1 MKRNIL
7 LLLVAL
13 LPMVANAYNA
23 EINGIYYNLY
33 DGPKATVTYKN
44 INYNSYSGT
53 VVIPRSVTY
62 NGTTYSVTSI
72 GNSAFK
78 DCRSLTSVTIPNSV
92 TSIGSSAFYGC
103 RSLTS
108 VTIPES
114 VTSIGSDA
122 FKDCRSLTSV
132 TIPNSVTSI
141 GSNAFGYC
149 SGLTSVTLES
159 NTIVSAA
166 RSSSSSMASIFGNQV
181 EEYIIGNNVTSIG
194 SYAFYGCSSLPS
206 ITIPEGVTSIGSYAF
221 EYCSGL
227 TSITIPNS
235 VTSIGSSAFYG
246 CSSLTSVT
254 IPEGVTA
261 ISDGTFSGCSN
272 LTSITIPEGVTSI
285 GNSAFKDCRSLTS
298 VTIPNSVTS
307 IGSNAFSGC
316 SNLTS
321 ITIPKGVTSIGSY
334 AFEYCSGL
342 TSITIPESVTSIGS
356 SAFYGCSSLTSVTL
370 ESNTIVSAT
379 RSNSSSMASIFGN
392 QVEEYIIG
400 NNVTSIGSYA
410 FSGCSRVTSFT
421 IPSGITSIGEYAFND
436 CTNLKK
442 TIWLTNTPP
451 SGYTYAGGTINYVSN
466 DQYTSLS
473 NKIVYPF
480 LSSMFEVDGVCYVPV
495 NPSERTCDVID
506 CRYNNTVANMNIAS
520 AVSYK
525 GITLQVKKVQPYFCY
540 NNQYIQTLT
549 YNNEGLI
556 SDSTF
561 YGCTNLKSLT
571 LGKEVSSIGNS
582 SFQYCSSL
590 PSVVIPDSVS
600 VLGEYAFSGCSSLA
614 NVTLGNHVET
624 LGRYVFRGC
633 NSLPAISIPASVNS
647 IGIYAFTG
655 CTKLKTLIIADR
667 ENELSLG
674 SNGSSSLFSDC
685 PLDSVYIG
693 GNITYSTSSNSGYS
707 PFYRNTSLRTVVITD
722 KETEI
727 SPNEFYGCTNL
738 QNFTIGDGVTS
749 FGDWAFSG
757 CSSLKNLSFGSHLAS
772 IGKEAFSD
780 CNSVTQIVSK
790 AATPPSCGTQAL
802 DDINKWNCTLFV
814 PEGSLASYQS
824 AAQWK
829 EFFFINEGSGEEPV
843 IPEPEKCAKPTISY
857 ADGKLTYTCETEGVL
872 FTSSIKD
879 EDIKSYNTDAID
891 LSVTY
896 TISVYASKPGFEDSD
911 VAIGTLCWIDQ
922 QPNTEGIVAEDAVTE
937 VKALPVLIQTQG
949 GTITVQGAAEGTE
962 VSVYSINGM
971 LLDTVISG
979 QGSTTLRTS
988 LTSGS
993 TAIVKIGQK
1002 AIKVLIK

>member
-23 EINGIYYNLY
+23 EINGIYYTFSGTN
-33 DGPKATVTYKN
+33 AIVTFKSTGEVT
-44 INYNSYSGT
+44 IPPSYNSYSGD
-53 VVIPRSVTY
+53 VVIPATVTY
-62 NGTTYSVTSI
+62 DGKTYT
-72 GNSAFK
+72 
-78 DCRSLTSVTIPNSV
+78 V
-92 TSIGSSAFYGC
+92 TSIGSSAF
-103 RSLTS
+103 
-108 VTIPES
+108 
-114 VTSIGSDA
+114 GS
-122 FKDCRSLTSV
+122 
-132 TIPNSVTSI
+132 
-141 GSNAFGYC
+141 
-149 SGLTSVTLES
+149 
-159 NTIVSAA
+159 
-166 RSSSSSMASIFGNQV
+166 
-181 EEYIIGNNVTSIG
+181 
-194 SYAFYGCSSLPS
+194 
-206 ITIPEGVTSIGSYAF
+206 
-221 EYCSGL
+221 CSGL

-235 VTSIGSSAFYG
+235 VTSIGSYAF
-246 CSSLTSVT
+246 SS
-254 IPEGVTA
+254 
-261 ISDGTFSGCSN
+261 CSN
-272 LTSITIPEGVTSI
+272 LPSIAIPNNVTSI
-285 GNSAFKDCRSLTS
+285 GSYAFSNCSSLTS

-307 IGSNAFSGC
+307 IGGSAFRNC
-316 SNLTS
+316 SSLPS
-321 ITIPKGVTSIGSY
+321 ITIPNSVTSIGED
-334 AFEYCSGL
+334 AFYGCYFAASAFVNNSNLTNNNNWRATLCDEETNDGL
-342 TSITIPESVTSIGS
+342 LIKGNVVLKCRPVATIVTIPESVTSIGS
-356 SAFYGCSSLTSVTL
+356 SAFGSCSGLTSVTIPNSVTSIGSYAFDGCSSLTSI
-370 ESNTIVSAT
+370 TIP
-379 RSNSSSMASIFGN
+379 NS
-392 QVEEYIIG
+392 
-400 NNVTSIGSYA
+400 VTSIGSYA
-410 FSGCSRVTSFT
+410 FSSCSNLPSITIPESVTYIGDYTFHNCSSLTSFT
-421 IPSGITSIGEYAFND
+421 IPESVNSIGNYAFQYCTGLTSITIPNSVTSIGNYAFD
-436 CTNLKK
+436 GCTNLKK

-451 SGYTYAGGTINYVSN
+451 SGYSYAKGAINYVSN
-466 DQYTSLS
+466 DQYSNLP

-480 LSSMFEVDGVCYVPV
+480 LSSMFEVDGICYVPV

-520 AVSYK
+520 TVSYK
-525 GITLQVKKVQPYFCY
+525 GITLQVKEVQPYFCY
-540 NNQYIQTLT
+540 NNKYIQNLNW
-549 YNNEGLI
+549 NNEGI
-556 SDSTF
+556 IGEYAFS
-561 YGCTNLKSLT
+561 GCTNLTSAVCNNNGSIGEYAFSGCTNLTSLT
-571 LGKEVSSIGNS
+571 LGEKVLSIGNY
-582 SFQYCSSL
+582 SFQNCSSL

-614 NVTLGNHVET
+614 NVTLGNHVKK
-624 LGRYVFRGC
+624 LGNYVFKDC
-633 NSLPAISIPASVNS
+633 NGLPSISIPASVNS
-647 IGIYAFTG
+647 IGNYTFTG
-655 CTKLKTLIIADR
+655 CTKLKTLIFADR

-674 SNGSSSLFSDC
+674 SNGSSPLFSSC

-693 GNITYSTSSNSGYS
+693 GNITYNTSSNSGYS

-738 QNFTIGDGVTS
+738 QNFTVGDGVTS

-757 CSSLKNLSFGSHLAS
+757 CSSLKNLSFGSQLSS

-790 AATPPSCGTQAL
+790 AVTPPSCGTQAL

-814 PEGSLASYQS
+814 PAGSLASYQS

>member
-1 MKRNIL
+1 M
-7 LLLVAL
+7 
-13 LPMVANAYNA
+13 
-23 EINGIYYNLY
+23 IY
-33 DGPKATVTYKN
+33 K
-44 INYNSYSGT
+44 YSGCS
-53 VVIPRSVTY
+53 R
-62 NGTTYSVTSI
+62 
-72 GNSAFK
+72 
-78 DCRSLTSVTIPNSV
+78 LTSVTIPNSV
-92 TSIGSSAFYGC
+92 TSIGNSAFSGC
-103 RSLTS
+103 T
-108 VTIPES
+108 
-114 VTSIGSDA
+114 
-122 FKDCRSLTSV
+122 
-132 TIPNSVTSI
+132 N
-141 GSNAFGYC
+141 
-149 SGLTSVTLES
+149 
-159 NTIVSAA
+159 
-166 RSSSSSMASIFGNQV
+166 
-181 EEYIIGNNVTSIG
+181 
-194 SYAFYGCSSLPS
+194 LP
-206 ITIPEGVTSIGSYAF
+206 
-221 EYCSGL
+221 
-227 TSITIPNS
+227 SITIPNS
-235 VTSIGSSAFYG
+235 VTSIGNSAFYG
-246 CSSLTSVT
+246 
-254 IPEGVTA
+254 
-261 ISDGTFSGCSN
+261 
-272 LTSITIPEGVTSI
+272 
-285 GNSAFKDCRSLTS
+285 
-298 VTIPNSVTS
+298 
-307 IGSNAFSGC
+307 
-316 SNLTS
+316 
-321 ITIPKGVTSIGSY
+321 
-334 AFEYCSGL
+334 
-342 TSITIPESVTSIGS
+342 
-356 SAFYGCSSLTSVTL
+356 
-370 ESNTIVSAT
+370 
-379 RSNSSSMASIFGN
+379 
-392 QVEEYIIG
+392 
-400 NNVTSIGSYA
+400 
-410 FSGCSRVTSFT
+410 
-421 IPSGITSIGEYAFND
+421 

-451 SGYTYAGGTINYVSN
+451 SGYSYTNSAINYVSN
-466 DQYTSLS
+466 DQYTSFS

-480 LSSMFEVDGVCYVPV
+480 LSSMFEVDGICYVPV
-495 NPSERTCDVID
+495 NPSERTCDIID
-506 CRYNNTVANMNIAS
+506 CKHNNTVANMNIAS
-520 AVSYK
+520 TVSYK
-525 GITLQVKKVQPYFCY
+525 GITLHVKEVQPYFCY
-540 NNQYIQTLT
+540 NNQYIQ
-549 YNNEGLI
+549 NLI
-556 SDSTF
+556 CDNDGIIGANAF
-561 YGCTNLKSLT
+561 YGCTNLTSAECSNNGNIGNDAFRECTKLTSLT
-571 LGKEVSSIGNS
+571 LGEKVLSIGNY
-582 SFQYCSSL
+582 SFQNCSSL

-624 LGRYVFRGC
+624 LGRYVFQGC

-647 IGIYAFTG
+647 IGNYAFTE

-674 SNGSSSLFSDC
+674 SNDNSPLFSSC

-693 GNITYSTSSNSGYS
+693 GNITYNTSSNSGYS

-738 QNFTIGDGVTS
+738 QNFTVGDGVTS

-814 PEGSLASYQS
+814 PAGSLASYQS

-843 IPEPEKCAKPTISY
+843 IPTPEKCAKPTISY
-857 ADGKLTYTCETEGVL
+857 DNGKLTYTCETEGVL

-922 QPNTEGIVAEDAVTE
+922 QPNTEGIVAEDDVTE

-949 GTITVQGAAEGTE
+949 GTIIVQGAAEGTE

-971 LLDTVISG
+971 LLDTVIST